1 MIKIFTKQNQK
12 GMSAILLAMFFIVV
26 ISLITLG
33 FSTLARH
40 DQRAALDKTLSNQA
54 SYAAESGINAAKS
67 YLETQT
73 SPSVNDNCNPPA
85 SINGFIKPNL
95 DPAAEVTCL
104 KWAEG
109 ARSVTVGLK
118 KGTPV
123 WIPFESA
130 NSSSSIASVKVKWS
144 NNNSVFSGCDSS
156 SINGIND
163 DTFPVLR
170 VIASNT
176 NMSSSNVNYLCPKQ
190 GGPGVLADGSSDGNI
205 GVASSCSSQ
214 TCTATINNPVNGLL
228 ALVQLNGNYQTTAT
242 LTGYTGL
249 NGSGEE
255 VTFKGIYTID
265 STAKSQDVIK
275 RVKAVYSKGGASTYG
290 PGQFV
295 VNSNGD
301 LCKNFKV
308 DGSNNN
314 VAGPIS
320 PESCPDEK

>member
-67 YLETQT
+67 YLETQ
-73 SPSVNDNCNPPA
+73 VNPLGNTICNPPS
-85 SINGFIKPNL
+85 SISGFNRPKL

-104 KWAEG
+104 TWAEG
-109 ARSVTVGLK
+109 TKSVTVGLN

-123 WIPFESA
+123 WIPFESV
-130 NSSSSIASVKVKWS
+130 NDSPIASVTVKWY

-156 SINGIND
+156 SINSIGD

-176 NMSSSNVNYLCPKQ
+176 NMSSSNVNYLCPPA
-190 GGPGVLADGSSDGNI
+190 GGALSANGASDGGI
-205 GVASSCSSQ
+205 VFASSCAATTK
-214 TCTATINNPVNGLL
+214 TCTATINSPVNGLL
-228 ALVQLNGNYQTTAT
+228 ALVQLNGNLKTTAT

-255 VTFKGIYTID
+255 VTFEGIYTID

-275 RVKAVYSKGGASTYG
+275 RVKATYSKGSTSTYK
-290 PGQFV
+290 PGQFA

-308 DGSNNN
+308 DGSSNN
-314 VAGPIS
+314 VAGPIDTHK
-320 PESCPDEK
+320 SCPN